1 MKYSTPTFDVIA
13 AKLTTSAVAGRRA
26 LFAVT
31 TAVTIAFTPI
41 ASIAKTSEIESI
53 RAEQLKPTVRQ
64 ARTAEEILVKLQ
76 KRHYSKLIFDDTLSS
91 QTLDAFIDSLD
102 PGRLY
107 FTAADIE
114 QFENY
119 RFTLDDETRRGNLQ
133 PGYKIFNTYRANA
146 AQQLTR
152 LISEIQEQVEEMD
165 FSKDE
170 YISLKPDTQPW
181 AKDQQALD
189 DRWRKQLKNSVLSLR
204 LADKDTAD
212 IVTTLTKRYKNQR
225 KQIIQLN
232 TDDAFQMYMNAL
244 ETQYDP
250 HNNYFSPRRSENF

>member
-165 FSKDE
+165 FSKNRSIGGE
-170 YISLKPDTQPW
+170 CCTGVSG
-181 AKDQQALD
+181 
-189 DRWRKQLKNSVLSLR
+189 R
-204 LADKDTAD
+204 L
-212 IVTTLTKRYKNQR
+212 L
-225 KQIIQLN
+225 
-232 TDDAFQMYMNAL
+232 
-244 ETQYDP
+244 
-250 HNNYFSPRRSENF
+250 